1 MIVYYISVV
10 LKCGSPT
17 GSGSGEGAG
26 GDDKCGKTGHG
37 SGLCFHLLL
46 FFGFGNLLSGF

>member
-1 MIVYYISVV
+1 MNVCYISVV

-37 SGLCFHLLL
+37 SGSCFHLPL
-46 FFGFGNLLSGF
+46 FFGFGNLSGF